1 MTDAPAPETT
11 RGPSAGARATA
22 GKTTSSRPTP
32 LGIYDKNRV
41 ETITGIEITA
51 IALSVIWLLGCLV
64 FFVFMTQPPAVE
76 GQGGLRFLMTMLA
89 VFMPVAMIW
98 VAATAARASRVMREE
113 SQRLQAAID
122 AIRHAYIAQQ
132 QGGRLSNEPSVSRK
146 LHEIAAATRKTE
158 TALATFSTRR
168 EEPQRA
174 AKPAP
179 EAPSAD
185 QATLALGTQRADMT
199 PPIEGDDLIRA
210 LNFPETAEDEAG
222 FAALRRAM
230 KDRNA
235 AQLIQAAQDV
245 LTLLSQDGI
254 YMDDLRP
261 DRARTETWRMFGQG
275 ARGKS
280 VAALG
285 GIRDRS
291 SLALTAGRM
300 KQDPI
305 FRDAAHHFLRRFDKL
320 FADFEKVATDA
331 EVAAMADTRTARAF
345 MLLGRVAGTFD

>member
-1 MTDAPAPETT
+1 MTDTPPPEAPRT
-11 RGPSAGARATA
+11 RTAKAGAKTA
-22 GKTTSSRPTP
+22 NSRPTP
-32 LGIYDKNRV
+32 LGIYDKTRNDG
-41 ETITGIEITA
+41 ITGIEIA
-51 IALSVIWLLGCLV
+51 ALGLSAVWLLGCLV
-64 FFVFMTQPPAVE
+64 FFVFMDQAPVAE

-132 QGGRLSNEPSVSRK
+132 QGGRLTSEPSVSRK
-146 LHEIAAATRKTE
+146 LDEIAAAARKTE

-168 EEPQRA
+168 EESPRPKAPAEQA
-174 AKPAP
+174 ATQA
-179 EAPSAD
+179 ED
-185 QATLALGTQRADMT
+185 QPTLALGTQSEDMA
-199 PPIEGDDLIRA
+199 PRVEGDDLIRA

-235 AQLIQAAQDV
+235 AQLIQAAQDI

-261 DRARTETWRMFGQG
+261 DRARTEVWRTFAQG
-275 ARGKS
+275 ARGRP

-320 FADFEKVATDA
+320 FADFEKIATDT
-331 EVAAMADTRTARAF
+331 EISAMTDTRTARAF